1 MPTGSRSWKKDKILF
16 ECSATPLGAETFCA
30 LASDGS
36 PAAMFFEAKGKGKK
50 GYRILRKGKQKHA
63 KGKSKGNSLILA
75 KGKGFKTRSTEG
87 HGSFSRRSPRSTQI
101 LVLGAS
107 CHTTGVASGI
117 HPQHMLIVGRV
128 DIWHRDCPKQKAD

>member
-50 GYRILRKGKQKHA
+50 RVQDFTLKENRSMLKARA
-63 KGKSKGNSLILA
+63 KA
-75 KGKGFKTRSTEG
+75 T
-87 HGSFSRRSPRSTQI
+87 
-101 LVLGAS
+101 A
-107 CHTTGVASGI
+107 
-117 HPQHMLIVGRV
+117 
-128 DIWHRDCPKQKAD
+128 